1 MTGTRPRVDQT
12 VLIEHQR
19 IAAVGPSSSSP
30 IPRGARIVE
39 ATGKYLIPGLADMH
53 VHLTGAGEPGGSR
66 KFMIPL
72 LLANGVTT
80 ARDMGSY
87 LDSLLALRKEI
98 AEGKRLG
105 PQIYTPGP
113 YLDGSPPSFQPSLI
127 VTNRAEANEDV
138 HQLVQ
143 RGVPFIK
150 VQSNLSPEAYFAIA
164 DAAKREH
171 VSFVGHVPDR
181 VTAAEAA
188 EAGQRSIEHL
198 TNVLRGCSRDEPKLM
213 REQFY
218 GPAKEESPAEAHARV
233 VRWQREILDSY
244 SQSVAGALIAKF
256 ARNSVWQTPTLVLL
270 QNDAF
275 PTLQDAASQDPAL
288 KYIRAVTLDIWKQD
302 RAEQMRFVTPA
313 ESELRA
319 NLLAKSANV
328 VAEMQRAGVEILAG
342 TDSPAP
348 YVVPGFSLHHE
359 LELLVQAGLTP
370 LQALQAATSRAAEF
384 LGESSDSG
392 TVAAGKYADL
402 VLLDANPLENIRS
415 TQKIRAV
422 ILRGQFLDRPNL
434 DKFLQE
440 VQAFAFQR

>member
-1 MTGTRPRVDQT
+1 M
-12 VLIEHQR
+12 
-19 IAAVGPSSSSP
+19 AC
-30 IPRGARIVE
+30 
-39 ATGKYLIPGLADMH
+39 PG
-53 VHLTGAGEPGGSR
+53 
-66 KFMIPL
+66 
-72 LLANGVTT
+72 
-80 ARDMGSY
+80 
-87 LDSLLALRKEI
+87 
-98 AEGKRLG
+98 
-105 PQIYTPGP
+105 
-113 YLDGSPPSFQPSLI
+113 
-127 VTNRAEANEDV
+127 
-138 HQLVQ
+138 
-143 RGVPFIK
+143 
-150 VQSNLSPEAYFAIA
+150 
-164 DAAKREH
+164 AAKGAN
-171 VSFVGHVPDR
+171 VSLVGAVPDR

-188 EAGQRSIEHL
+188 DAGQRSIDHL